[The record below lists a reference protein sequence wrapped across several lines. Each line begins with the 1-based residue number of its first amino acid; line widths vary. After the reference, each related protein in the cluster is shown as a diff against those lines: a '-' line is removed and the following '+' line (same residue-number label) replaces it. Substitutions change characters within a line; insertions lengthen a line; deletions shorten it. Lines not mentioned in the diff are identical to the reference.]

1 MKMRLIFFVCLISL
15 QAAFGYAQVDSFKID
30 FNFRTRTEVDNGF
43 KTLLPKGKKTETNIY
58 ARARMG
64 FNYYY
69 RKLEV
74 RFAGQD
80 IRVWGEAG
88 SIVAKAANFTLFD
101 AWAQYRFTPKVAFKV
116 GRQEL
121 SYDDERLLGAL
132 DWAMQG
138 RRFDAVKGI
147 FTLSPQSK
155 LEIVGTYNND
165 DDDTNDLE
173 GTEFYKIV
181 EAGERTKS
189 IQVLHY
195 QHQPV
200 RGFSFSGIGLNNIVQ
215 SADGRH
221 RAMATLGV
229 HLKQSFSPR
238 ISIYG
243 SAYYQFGRNT
253 QNQEK
258 KAYQVSLNMAL
269 KPVSLWRMVLGGEWL
284 SGTGYDADKGKNNSF
299 SPLYGTNHKFNGFMD
314 YFFVGNY
321 FNSFGLNDYYWNNTF
336 TTGSNNNLY
345 VSLHYL
351 SSNALLQKD
360 RSRYLGTEVDLV
372 FTHKFSSS
380 FLVNLGYSHLF
391 YSENMRLVKAVVN
404 PAQTQFWAWLSIG
417 FTPQFK
423 LK

>member
-1 MKMRLIFFVCLISL
+1 MRLIFSLCLISL
-15 QAAFGYAQVDSFKID
+15 WAAFSFAQVDSFKID
-30 FNFRTRTEVDNGF
+30 FNFRTRAEVDNGF

-69 RKLEV
+69 HKLEL

-80 IRVWGEAG
+80 VRVWGEAG
-88 SIVAKAANFTLFD
+88 STVAKGVNFTLFD
-101 AWAQYRFTPKVAFKV
+101 AWAKYQFTSKVAFKV

-132 DWAMQG
+132 DWVMQG

-147 FTLSPQSK
+147 FALNGQSK

-165 DDDTNDLE
+165 DDDTNDLR
-173 GTEFYKIV
+173 GTEFYKIT

-189 IQVLHY
+189 IQVIHY

-215 SADGRH
+215 SADGTH
-221 RAMATLGV
+221 RALATVGV
-229 HLKQSFSPR
+229 HLKQR
-238 ISIYG
+238 ISPKISLYG

-258 KAYQVSLNMAL
+258 KAYQASFNMAL
-269 KPVSLWRMVLGGEWL
+269 KPVAYWHLTIGGEWL
-284 SGTGYDADKGKNNSF
+284 SGTGYDADKRKNNSF

-321 FNSFGLNDYYWNNTF
+321 FNSFGLNDYYLNNTF
-336 TTGSNNNLY
+336 TTSSYNNLY

-351 SSNALLQKD
+351 SSNALSQKD
-360 RSRYLGTEVDLV
+360 MNRYLGTELDLV
-372 FTHKFSSS
+372 FTHKFNKQ
-380 FLVNLGYSHLF
+380 FVVNLGYSHLF
-391 YSENMRLVKAVVN
+391 YSDNMKLIKAVAN
-404 PAQTQFWAWLSIG
+404 PASTQFWAWLSLG
-417 FTPQFK
+417 FTPQFR